1 MAAETGFPAYSGIFI
16 LSTPRSGSSLLRYI
30 MDTHPLVC
38 SPGELGLGVLCES
51 MHTAIYYTH
60 AQLKAYTEQERAMLT
75 LQEVRRIV
83 GEVMSSYAA
92 LKGKR
97 TWCEKTPKN
106 LRYRDLLAKVFP
118 DARFICLYRHCMD
131 MVYSSIE
138 GTEYGK
144 MEEMWHYGQAFDAW
158 AEQTAQILAFERDHP
173 SRAVRLKYE
182 SLVTDPA
189 RELKRVFS
197 FLGMEWSDELVEK
210 VFTMS
215 HDAGPSDMKV
225 TFTKQIYSSAIGRGA
240 LLKDFSLSNGMRQRI
255 NYLLKELNYAEIGP
269 QWDKVGEA
277 YLQAVS
283 RGATK
288 KIGSVGEVFAKY
300 IPQQMCQHEQLLS
313 GMAGIIKFMV
323 RGDHG
328 GVWQVDLTR
337 RPGRILASDGH
348 ADCTLTVGAGD
359 LLKVVNGELNPGQCF
374 LQAKLKVDGNVDLAY
389 KFGQVIFSA

>member
-1 MAAETGFPAYSGIFI
+1 MAAEAGLPAYSGIFI

-51 MHTAIYYTH
+51 MHTAIYYTN
-60 AQLKAYTEQERAMLT
+60 AQVKASSEQERALLT

-83 GEVMSSYAA
+83 GEIMSSYAA
-92 LKGKR
+92 LKDKPI
-97 TWCEKTPKN
+97 WCEKTPKN
-106 LRYRDLLAKVFP
+106 LRHRDLLSKVFP

-144 MEEMWHYGQAFDAW
+144 MEEIWHPGQAFDAW

-173 SRAVRLKYE
+173 SRSVRLKYE
-182 SLVTDPA
+182 ELVSNPA
-189 RELKRVFS
+189 RELQRVFS
-197 FLGMEWSDELVEK
+197 FLGMKWSDDLVEK
-210 VFTMS
+210 VFTTA

-225 TFTKQIYSSAIGRGA
+225 TFTKQIHRSSIGRGA

-255 NYLLKELNYAEIGP
+255 NYLLKELNYAEIGS
-269 QWDKVGEA
+269 QWDQIGAA
-277 YLQAVS
+277 YLQAA
-283 RGATK
+283 GQDAPK
-288 KIGSVGEVFAKY
+288 KVGSVGEVFTRY
-300 IPQQMCQHEQLLS
+300 IPQQMRQHEQLLN

-323 RGDHG
+323 KGDHG

-337 RPGRILASDGH
+337 RPGRIFPSDGH

-374 LQAKLKVDGNVDLAY
+374 LQAKLKVDGNVDLA
-389 KFGQVIFSA
+389 